1 MILYPAIDLLGGKVV
16 RLRRGKRSEV
26 DVYSDDPVAVAR
38 DFAARGAAWIHVV
51 DLSSAFEE
59 DESACAANAQAIAG
73 IASLSG
79 VKVDVG
85 GGVRSLGRIDEL
97 AGLGASRIALGT
109 ALVRDPDL
117 ARQAAARFGG
127 LLCADVAAQDGR
139 VAVNGWREEASMGAD
154 ELVGELASMGFRH
167 LVFTDIARDG
177 MQTGVNAAAYR
188 HIAEVAG
195 FPVIA
200 SGGVATLG
208 DLRALAA
215 LGDGVI
221 EGAIC
226 GRALYEGA
234 FTLEEALATCGKA

>member
-16 RLRRGKRSEV
+16 RLRRGKRSDV
-26 DVYSDDPVAVAR
+26 DVYSDDPVAISA
-38 DFAARGAAWIHVV
+38 
-51 DLSSAFEE
+51 AFEE
-59 DESACAANAQAIAG
+59 DERACTANAQAIAG
-73 IASLSG
+73 IAALPG
-79 VKVDVG
+79 IKVDAG

-97 AGLGASRIALGT
+97 AGLGVSRIALGT
-109 ALVRDPDL
+109 ALVRDPAF
-117 ARQAAARFGG
+117 ARQAAGRFGE

-154 ELVGELASMGFRH
+154 ELVGELAHMGFRH

-177 MQTGVNAAAYR
+177 MQTGVNVASYR

-208 DLRALAA
+208 DLRELAA
-215 LGDGVI
+215 LGGGVI

-234 FTLEEALATCGKA
+234 FTLEDALATCGKA

>member
-97 AGLGASRIALGT
+97 ASLGASRIALGT
-109 ALVRDPDL
+109 ALVRDPDF
-117 ARQAAARFGG
+117 ARQAAARFGE

-208 DLRALAA
+208 DLRALAV

>member
-1 MILYPAIDLLGGKVV
+1 
-16 RLRRGKRSEV
+16 
-26 DVYSDDPVAVAR
+26 
-38 DFAARGAAWIHVV
+38 
-51 DLSSAFEE
+51 
-59 DESACAANAQAIAG
+59 
-73 IASLSG
+73 
-79 VKVDVG
+79 
-85 GGVRSLGRIDEL
+85 
-97 AGLGASRIALGT
+97 
-109 ALVRDPDL
+109 
-117 ARQAAARFGG
+117 
-127 LLCADVAAQDGR
+127 
-139 VAVNGWREEASMGAD
+139 MGAD

-234 FTLEEALATCGKA
+234 FTLEEAIATCGKA